1 LGTRTR
7 FWNKLI
13 ASVGRAEPAL
23 NSRGSGDGLYPAK
36 NPEAS
41 KFEEEERGGGML
53 RTRLEVVEVV
63 EVVVMFL
70 LEFSI
75 GFRFSRESKT
85 DATRVGDFTSDLN
98 TE

>member
-41 KFEEEERGGGML
+41 KFEEEERGGGIL
-53 RTRLEVVEVV
+53 RTRLELIVVEL
-63 EVVVMFL
+63 VVMFL

-75 GFRFSRESKT
+75 GFLFSRESKT